1 MRKVKALIKRWLKQL
16 EMPGLTAAF
25 LFSILIICTSNA
37 DVGSKSTAQEHSL
50 GLGFGQVILM
60 GDFEKNFS
68 DSIGYDLTYDY
79 NASEIFGIYVDASY
93 HKHRNASGENTAII
107 KGLAPSLKA
116 NFAYVDKLT
125 VYGLAGL
132 GLYWV
137 GETTGEIAG
146 SVTTFGFNAG
156 PGAELRLDDHLK
168 FGTNVGFYNLFTKSD
183 TEAKNP
189 FGKGMTIG
197 GTFVRLF
204 INISY
209 IF

>member
-1 MRKVKALIKRWLKQL
+1 
-16 EMPGLTAAF
+16 MPGLTAAF
-25 LFSILIICTSNA
+25 LFLVFIISSSFA
-37 DVGSKSTAQEHSL
+37 EDGSKSAAQEHSL

-68 DSIGYDLTYDY
+68 DSLGFDFTYDY
-79 NASEIFGIYVDASY
+79 NASEMFGLLVDASY
-93 HKHRNASGENTAII
+93 HKHKNATGENTAII
-107 KGLAPSLKA
+107 KSLTPSLKA

-125 VYGLAGL
+125 VYGVAGL
-132 GLYWV
+132 GVYWV
-137 GETTGEIAG
+137 GETIGQIAG

-156 PGAELRLDDHLK
+156 PGAELRLNDHMK
-168 FGTNVGFYNLFTKSD
+168 FGTNVGFYNLFTKADS
-183 TEAKNP
+183 EAKNP

-197 GTFVRLF
+197 GTFIRLF